1 MSLKNHFNSFFH
13 QPNRPSSDERFFN
26 SATLMSVTY
35 PQPL

>member
-1 MSLKNHFNSFFH
+1 MGFFH

-26 SATLMSVTY
+26 STTLMSATY